1 MGTTLPTVPVLPS
14 VSSQPIKQ
22 ASLTVPAQYNLP
34 VLPAASAS
42 HTEILPPSEAA
53 EHIAPTL
60 PSVSASPICVSATR
74 TLPTVP
80 ALPTGPKLP
89 TVPSPATEAALPGIS
104 PQWHYEPVPFI
115 EPVTHTVPAPSTMP
129 IAATAPMP
137 AHTSM
142 PSTNIPITVVPSIK
156 PSSPIEAAPPA
167 VLASPPVLVCT
178 NTTTALPSTVL
189 IPPALASCCVDGDQG
204 FSCQIVVYKMNGMTP
219 YSVKENK
226 KSLVKAIAEGSDEEV
241 AAALMQDPEIKKFV
255 FEELVRSLDDECE
268 NLCKPSTQ
276 SMLRQKTV
284 EQLSSFSWEKF
295 VDEEVKEKA
304 PILHKIAVTVAC
316 TRVATSRN
324 VRKTFARKIPAMGMA
339 LACLLKARNQN
350 MSAAQVL
357 NSLILTKGHLTD
369 MVCTQQFHLLCCDN
383 QKVHYICNSHIKLY
397 THTLFQLKLKKIN
410 TSVN

>member
-60 PSVSASPICVSATR
+60 PSVSASPICVSAT
-74 TLPTVP
+74 LPTLP

-89 TVPSPATEAALPGIS
+89 TVPSPATDAALPGIS

-115 EPVTHTVPAPSTMP
+115 ELVTHTVPASTMP

-142 PSTNIPITVVPSIK
+142 PATNILITVVPSIK

-178 NTTTALPSTVL
+178 NTTTALTSTVQ

-268 NLCKPSTQ
+268 NLCTPSTQ

-295 VDEEVKEKA
+295 VDEEVKEKEL
-304 PILHKIAVTVAC
+304 ILHKIAVTVAC

-357 NSLILTKGHLTD
+357 NSLILTKGYLTD
-369 MVCTQQFHLLCCDN
+369 MVCTQQFHLLSCDN
-383 QKVHYICNSHIKLY
+383 QKVHYICNSYIKLY